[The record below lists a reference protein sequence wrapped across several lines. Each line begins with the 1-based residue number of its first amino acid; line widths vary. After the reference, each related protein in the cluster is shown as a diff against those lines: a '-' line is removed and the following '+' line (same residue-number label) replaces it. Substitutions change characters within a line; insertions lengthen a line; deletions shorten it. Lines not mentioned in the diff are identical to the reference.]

1 MADNLEDINNQV
13 SALIQE
19 NSSATEISMLHRH
32 EDLMSQIEQS
42 QSMNLPQSPN
52 GSINML
58 SDKQAESLYGLLT
71 KLPFCGKQTN
81 KLVFSYPE
89 DIA

>member
-1 MADNLEDINNQV
+1 MADNLQDVNNKV
-13 SALIQE
+13 SSLVQQNA
-19 NSSATEISMLHRH
+19 SAKEISVLHRH

-42 QSMNLPQSPN
+42 QSINLPQSPN

-58 SDKQAESLYGLLT
+58 SDKPAQSRYGLLT

>member
-19 NSSATEISMLHRH
+19 NSSAPEISMLHRH

-58 SDKQAESLYGLLT
+58 SDKQAESRYGLLT